1 MIRSGFVRTAI
12 SGLTLLSMSV
22 LFAGI
27 AEAMV
32 TGQVTDAATGKPVA
46 GAVVKVQGTDH
57 QRPQ

>member
-27 AEAMV
+27 ADAMNAEV
-32 TGQVTDAATGKPVA
+32 DMGYRAMMMQVSY
-46 GAVVKVQGTDH
+46 QW
-57 QRPQ
+57 